1 MLRRILLLMVV
12 LPLALPMMAARRA
25 GLINPGPIAV
35 PTGLIGQEVVSEIK
49 RSLSARKW
57 TVGKSWIHDNDIGW
71 INNLT
76 AGISRNMQQMSMD

>member
-1 MLRRILLLMVV
+1 MLRRILLLMLV
-12 LPLALPMMAARRA
+12 LPLALPMMAARGA

-35 PTGLIGQEVVSEIK
+35 PTGLIEQEIVTAIK
-49 RSLSARKW
+49 SSLSARIW
-57 TVGKSWIHDNDIGW
+57 TVDKSWIHDNGIGW

>member
-1 MLRRILLLMVV
+1 MLRRILLLMLVP
-12 LPLALPMMAARRA
+12 PLALPMMVACRA

-35 PTGLIGQEVVSEIK
+35 PTGLIEQEIVTAIK
-49 RSLSARKW
+49 SSLSARIG
-57 TVGKSWIHDNDIGW
+57 TAGKSWIHDNDIGW